1 MNPQTGTKTKPLNH
15 IATLTAIEAD
25 STTGDLPGRI
35 HLLRIGTFDTEKY
48 GELTVTADDM
58 REYVD
63 HYNQGFGRPG
73 NGKLGVPV
81 NLRHDKGGVAAAWIN
96 GLEFDGTN
104 LWGTPLD
111 YTGTGKKVLADGDYK
126 CLSSEFT
133 PRCLGGMWVNPENTS
148 QRARNVFTGAAL
160 TNIPMFTGN
169 EPVMASAEST
179 DAADADKQ
187 VIYINAKQKEQSMHN
202 LEALRVKA
210 SADLTAE
217 ERTFVE
223 AHAAELSADEKAKF
237 DIKVEASTA
246 TTTKPVVVDASQV
259 TGNEGLVTV
268 DASALKT
275 INDRLAAVE
284 ADNQAKKHDV
294 AVASVDAAIADGKIV
309 ADQKDKWVKMIEAD
323 ASNKELLEGL
333 AGNGRMGTEQ
343 GKTGADANASTSA
356 AAELKTAIEAAQKED
371 TKLSYTQAQ
380 TKVLADNSEL
390 AQRVQ
395 TERAEHAGSVN

>member
-1 MNPQTGTKTKPLNH
+1 
-15 IATLTAIEAD
+15 
-25 STTGDLPGRI
+25 
-35 HLLRIGTFDTEKY
+35 
-48 GELTVTADDM
+48 
-58 REYVD
+58 
-63 HYNQGFGRPG
+63 
-73 NGKLGVPV
+73 
-81 NLRHDKGGVAAAWIN
+81 
-96 GLEFDGTN
+96 
-104 LWGTPLD
+104 
-111 YTGTGKKVLADGDYK
+111 
-126 CLSSEFT
+126 
-133 PRCLGGMWVNPENTS
+133 
-148 QRARNVFTGAAL
+148 
-160 TNIPMFTGN
+160 
-169 EPVMASAEST
+169 
-179 DAADADKQ
+179 
-187 VIYINAKQKEQSMHN
+187 MHN